1 MLYIYI
7 FTRMQIEDISRKK
20 DAVGLQLSYIH
31 VCIYI
36 NIHYVVYIHMYTN
49 ADKRHISEE
58 RCCRATIESS
68 STRCRSAAG
77 IYVYMYICNH
87 TYVYIYMYICIR
99 VQENACIDIQ
109 CRYVCVCVYSFL
121 NEFLCV

>member
-7 FTRMQIEDISRKK
+7 CTRMQIKDISRKK
-20 DAVGLQLSYIH
+20 DAVGLQL
-31 VCIYI
+31 
-36 NIHYVVYIHMYTN
+36 NRAQQG
-49 ADKRHISEE
+49 ADLQR
-58 RCCRATIESS
+58 
-68 STRCRSAAG
+68 
-77 IYVYMYICNH
+77 V
-87 TYVYIYMYICIR
+87 YMYICIR